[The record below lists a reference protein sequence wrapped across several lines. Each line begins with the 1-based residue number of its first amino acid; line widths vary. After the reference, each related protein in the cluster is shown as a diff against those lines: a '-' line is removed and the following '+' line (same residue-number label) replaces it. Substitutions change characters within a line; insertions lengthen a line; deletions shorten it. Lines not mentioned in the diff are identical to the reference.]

1 MRIASSMPKQAA
13 APPKPDYQDVLSFKP
28 TPMKI
33 VRDVKTAKILKDPLY
48 FPIIKALRKGP
59 MTVRELEAAYNVLA
73 ADSGTHEPKSDKT
86 IYRYL
91 KVLEDAQLVVPAG
104 QRVVMGKTA
113 TETLFARV
121 ARAFLIQAPETKP
134 ADKEKGRRMV
144 QRIGKLLGVVYGNR
158 EPDLACCEK
167 FFDEVEKES
176 KALSEQLL
184 ASADEETLEL
194 ATSGEWE
201 EIDEILGM
209 VTIFGLL
216 LKRPELLG
224 ELDRC
229 FAKGKPA
236 TGSRKA

>member
-1 MRIASSMPKQAA
+1 MSMPKQAA
-13 APPKPDYQDVLSFKP
+13 APPKPSYQDVLSFKP
-28 TPMKI
+28 AAMKI
-33 VRDVKTAKILKDPLY
+33 IRDVKTAKILRDPIY
-48 FPIIKALRKGP
+48 FPVVKALRKGP

-73 ADSGTHEPKSDKT
+73 ADSGTCEPKSDKT

-91 KVLEDAQLVVPAG
+91 KVLEDAELVVPAG
-104 QRVVMGKTA
+104 QRVVLGKTA

-121 ARAFLIQAPETKP
+121 ARAFLIQAPETKGEG
-134 ADKEKGRRMV
+134 KEKGKRMV
-144 QRIGKLLGVVYGNR
+144 LRISKLLGVVYGNR
-158 EPDLACCEK
+158 EPDLECCEK

-176 KALSEQLL
+176 KALAEHLL
-184 ASADEETLEL
+184 AAADEETLEL

-216 LKRPELLG
+216 LKRPELLE
-224 ELDRC
+224 ELKRC
-229 FAKGKPA
+229 FAYGTPA

>member
-1 MRIASSMPKQAA
+1 MPKQAA
-13 APPKPDYQDVLSFKP
+13 APRKPDYQDVLSFKQAP
-28 TPMKI
+28 IKI
-33 VRDVKTAKILKDPLY
+33 VRDTKTAKILKDPLY
-48 FPIIKALRKGP
+48 FPIVKALRKGP
-59 MTVRELEAAYNVLA
+59 MTVRELEQAYNVLA
-73 ADSGTHEPKSDKT
+73 ADSETCEPKSDKT

-91 KVLEDAQLVVPAG
+91 KVLENAKLVAPAG
-104 QRVVMGKTA
+104 QRVVLGKTA
-113 TETLFARV
+113 TETLFTRT
-121 ARAFLIQAPETKP
+121 ARAFLIQAEATRP

-144 QRIGKLLGVVYGNR
+144 ERISKLLSRVYGNR
-158 EPDLACCEK
+158 EPDLDCCEK
-167 FFDEVEKES
+167 FFAEVEKES
-176 KALSEQLL
+176 RALSEQML

-194 ATSGEWE
+194 AMSGEWE

-229 FAKGKPA
+229 FAKAKPA